1 MLPKKHIYV
10 VDFISGFRPFFFFY
24 GIDKLISRCTNG
36 VGKVF
41 LG

>member
-10 VDFISGFRPFFFFY
+10 VDFISGFRPFFVY